1 MKNLNILFVFI
12 LLLIVITIYLFS
24 SNDIGKKKNKYDI
37 NNEIIKTYKPD
48 LI

>member
-1 MKNLNILFVFI
+1 MKNLNILFIFI

-24 SNDIGKKKNKYDI
+24 SNDINVKKNYDI